1 MLPSLAASLGKLLHM
16 PLFGH
21 KMWFSAAPATALV
34 TRGLVL
40 VHAFSSQLLSACIA
54 ESQHILFNITLYGH
68 EKRF

>member
-1 MLPSLAASLGKLLHM
+1 MLPYLAAGFGKLFHM

-34 TRGLVL
+34 YKGLVL

>member
-1 MLPSLAASLGKLLHM
+1 MLPSLAESLGELLHM

-21 KMWFSAAPATALV
+21 IVWFSAASATALV
-34 TRGLVL
+34 YKGLVQ
-40 VHAFSSQLLSACIA
+40 VHAFSSQLLGACIA